1 MDLNLINSHTG
12 YCIHGYN

>member
-1 MDLNLINSHTG
+1 MDLNLINSRTG